1 MTRTIT
7 VRGVGKATAKADFVT
22 INMSMKTSDMEYDT
36 AMDRAAEKIDGL
48 SRALKHAGFGADD
61 LKTTKF
67 RVDTAY
73 DTIKDRDG
81 NYKRIF
87 EGFVVHHDVRLQ
99 FDFESRRLSQALSA
113 MAACISAPEIEIRFS
128 VKDSE
133 KLKDDILRSAAENA
147 RRSAEI
153 LCEASGASLGALL
166 SIHYS
171 WDELSIYSSTRFS
184 YESECLSS
192 VKSVKSIDMEPEDIH
207 AGDSATFVWEIC

>member
-7 VRGVGKATAKADFVT
+7 VRGVGKAAAKADFVT
-22 INMSMKTSDMEYDT
+22 INMSMKTSDMTYDT
-36 AMDRAAEKIDGL
+36 AMDMAAEKIDGL
-48 SRALKHAGFGADD
+48 SRALKHARFGADD

-87 EGFVVHHDVRLQ
+87 EG
-99 FDFESRRLSQALSA
+99 RLSQALSA

-147 RRSAEI
+147 RRRAEI

>member
-36 AMDRAAEKIDGL
+36 AMDMAAVKIDGL
-48 SRALKHAGFGADD
+48 YAGFGADD

-147 RRSAEI
+147 RRRAEI

>member
-147 RRSAEI
+147 RRRAEI

-184 YESECLSS
+184 YES
-192 VKSVKSIDMEPEDIH
+192 
-207 AGDSATFVWEIC
+207 

>member
-36 AMDRAAEKIDGL
+36 AMDMAAEKIDGL

-87 EGFVVHHDVRLQ
+87 EGFVVHHDVRL
-99 FDFESRRLSQALSA
+99 LSA

-147 RRSAEI
+147 RRRAEI